1 MSLRRTTVHE
11 ITTPTA
17 AQLGDPPEAL
27 AEAPARAARRR
38 PRPWVADLPRFL
50 VLVVLAILFLAPIY
64 WMITTSLKSE
74 ADTVAQPVQWWPH
87 APTLENY
94 RTILASPN
102 APFLRWTWN
111 SLFTSTA
118 FALGSVLLAVLT
130 AYPLSRMRFPGRDV
144 WFWVILSSMMIPGI
158 IFLIP
163 HYLMM
168 IRFDWIDT
176 YHALIWPG
184 LPAAFGIFLMR
195 QFMVSIPREVEEAA
209 RLDGANSLQILVFI
223 LIPFLTAPMATLGL
237 FQFMASWNNYVW
249 PLFVVHGDMQTLPVA
264 ITSFSSRYWTAYG
277 KLMAGTAIASVPIL
291 IAFLFAQRYFI
302 RGMSLTGLKDE

>member
-1 MSLRRTTVHE
+1 MIGSSARAPVGV
-11 ITTPTA
+11 A
-17 AQLGDPPEAL
+17 AH
-27 AEAPARAARRR
+27 ARAATRVAVGRRR
-38 PRPWVADLPRFL
+38 PPKWGDVLRFVLLSLLAVAFL
-50 VLVVLAILFLAPIY
+50 VPIY
-64 WMITTSLKSE
+64 WMIATSLKTE
-74 ADTVAQPVQWWPH
+74 AAAVAQPVQWWPH
-87 APTLENY
+87 EPTFENY
-94 RTILASPN
+94 RTILQSPN

-118 FALGSVLLAVLT
+118 FALGSVALAVAT
-130 AYPLSRMRFPGRDV
+130 AYPLSRMRFPGRDT
-144 WFWVILSSMMIPGI
+144 WFWVVLSSMMIPGV

-168 IRFDWIDT
+168 IRFDWINT

-184 LPAAFGIFLMR
+184 LPAAFGVFLMR
-195 QFMVSIPREVEEAA
+195 QFFVSIPREVEEAA
-209 RLDGANSLQILVFI
+209 RIDGANSFQILIYI
-223 LIPFLTAPMATLGL
+223 LLPFLTAPMATLAL

-249 PLFVVHGDMQTLPVA
+249 PLFGVQGDMQTLPVA

-291 IAFLFAQRYFI
+291 IAFLFTQRFFI

>member
-1 MSLRRTTVHE
+1 VIGSTTR
-11 ITTPTA
+11 A
-17 AQLGDPPEAL
+17 APPL
-27 AEAPARAARRR
+27 ADRARAAVRVATGRRK
-38 PRPWVADLPRFL
+38 PVKWGDALRFV
-50 VLVVLAILFLAPIY
+50 VLVVLALLFLVPIY
-64 WMITTSLKSE
+64 WMIATSLKTE
-74 ADTVAQPVQWWPH
+74 AAAVSQPVQWWPH
-87 APTLENY
+87 EPTLENY
-94 RTILASPN
+94 RTILQSPN

-118 FALGSVLLAVLT
+118 FALGSVVLAVAT
-130 AYPLSRMRFPGRDV
+130 AYPLSRMRFPGRDT
-144 WFWVILSSMMIPGI
+144 WFWVVLSSMMIPGV

-184 LPAAFGIFLMR
+184 LPAAFGVFLMR
-195 QFMVSIPREVEEAA
+195 QFFVSIPREVEEAA
-209 RLDGANSLQILVFI
+209 RIDGANSFQILIRV
-223 LIPFLTAPMATLGL
+223 LLPFLTAPMATLAL

-249 PLFVVHGDMQTLPVA
+249 PLFVVQGDMQTLPVA

-291 IAFLFAQRYFI
+291 IAFLFTQRFFI

>member
-1 MSLRRTTVHE
+1 VTSGAPVP
-11 ITTPTA
+11 PTA
-17 AQLGDPPEAL
+17 VAAGATATAAYRRSKLRGWRDAL
-27 AEAPARAARRR
+27 RFVVLCVLAA
-38 PRPWVADLPRFL
+38 LFL
-50 VLVVLAILFLAPIY
+50 VPIY
-64 WMITTSLKSE
+64 WMVATSLKTE
-74 ADTVAQPVQWWPH
+74 AAAVAQPVQWWPH
-87 APTLENY
+87 EPTLENY
-94 RTILASPN
+94 RTLLASPN

-118 FALGSVLLAVLT
+118 FAGLSVLLAVVT
-130 AYPLSRMRFPGRDV
+130 AYPLSRMRFGGRDV
-144 WFWVILSSMMIPGI
+144 WFWTILSSMMIPGV

-184 LPAAFGIFLMR
+184 LPAAFGVFLMR
-195 QFMVSIPREVEEAA
+195 QFFVSIPRELEEAA
-209 RLDGANSLQILVFI
+209 RLDGANSLQILVYV
-223 LIPFLTAPMATLGL
+223 LLPFLTAPMATLAL

-291 IAFLFAQRYFI
+291 IAFLFTQRFFI

>member
-1 MSLRRTTVHE
+1 MSAN
-11 ITTPTA
+11 TPTA
-17 AQLGDPPEAL
+17 RLR
-27 AEAPARAARRR
+27 ARTRRDGGPSWR
-38 PRPWVADLPRFL
+38 DLPRFL
-50 VLVVLAILFLAPIY
+50 LLALLALAFLAPIY
-64 WMITTSLKSE
+64 WMVTTSLKTE
-74 ADTVAQPVQWWPH
+74 AATVARPVQWWPKE
-87 APTLENY
+87 PTLENY
-94 RTILASPN
+94 RTILESPN
-102 APFLRWTWN
+102 APFARWTFN

-118 FALGSVLLAVLT
+118 LALGSVLLAVLT
-130 AYPLSRMRFPGRDV
+130 AYPLSRMRFRGRV
-144 WFWVILSSMMIPGI
+144 IWFWVILSSMMIPGV

-168 IRFDWIDT
+168 IGFGWVDT

-195 QFMVSIPREVEEAA
+195 QFFLSIPRELEEAA
-209 RLDGANSLQILVFI
+209 RLDGASSLQTLWFV
-223 LIPFLTAPMATLGL
+223 LLPFLVAPMATLGL

-264 ITSFSSRYWTAYG
+264 ITTFSSRYWTAYG
-277 KLMAGTAIASVPIL
+277 KLMAGTAIASVPVL

>member
-1 MSLRRTTVHE
+1 MTSGAPVPPAPVVTGAPATS
-11 ITTPTA
+11 A
-17 AQLGDPPEAL
+17 AQRSKLRGWRDVVRFVVLCAL
-27 AEAPARAARRR
+27 A
-38 PRPWVADLPRFL
+38 V
-50 VLVVLAILFLAPIY
+50 LFLLPIY
-64 WMITTSLKSE
+64 WMVATSLKTE
-74 ADTVAQPVQWWPH
+74 AAAVAQPVQWWPH
-87 APTLENY
+87 EPTLENY

-111 SLFTSTA
+111 SLLTSTA
-118 FALGSVLLAVLT
+118 FAGLSVLLAVLT
-130 AYPLSRMRFPGRDV
+130 AYPLSRMRFRGRDV
-144 WFWVILSSMMIPGI
+144 WFWTILSSMMIPGV

-195 QFMVSIPREVEEAA
+195 QFFVSIPREVEEAA
-209 RLDGANSLQILVFI
+209 RLDGANSLQILVYV
-223 LIPFLTAPMATLGL
+223 LLPFLTAPMATLAL

-291 IAFLFAQRYFI
+291 IAFLFTQRFFI

>member
-1 MSLRRTTVHE
+1 MV
-11 ITTPTA
+11 
-17 AQLGDPPEAL
+17 
-27 AEAPARAARRR
+27 
-38 PRPWVADLPRFL
+38 
-50 VLVVLAILFLAPIY
+50 
-64 WMITTSLKSE
+64 TTSLKTE
-74 ADTVAQPVQWWPH
+74 AATVARPVQWWPSE
-87 APTLENY
+87 PTLENY
-94 RTILASPN
+94 RTILQSPN

-111 SLFTSTA
+111 SVFTSVA
-118 FALGSVLLAVLT
+118 FAFGSVVLAVLT
-130 AYPLSRMRFPGRDV
+130 AYPLSRMRFPGRDT
-144 WFWVILSSMMIPGI
+144 WFWVILSSMMVPGV

-195 QFMVSIPREVEEAA
+195 QFFVSIPREIEEAA
-209 RLDGANSLQILVFI
+209 RLDGANSVQVLVRIL
-223 LIPFLTAPMATLGL
+223 LPFLTAPMATLAL

-249 PLFVVHGDMQTLPVA
+249 PLFVVHGEMQTLPVA

-302 RGMSLTGLKDE
+302 RGLSLTGLKDE